1 MKSTKEKAI
10 SIRAERKSD
19 VYKPKN
25 HIRIVTAASLFDGH
39 DAAINIMRRIMQST
53 GVEVIHLGH
62 NRSVQE
68 IVDCAIQED
77 VQAIAVT
84 SYQGGHM
91 EFFKYMYDLLQEK
104 GCGHIK
110 IFGGGGG
117 TILPSEIKELE
128 TYGIT
133 RIYHP
138 DDGRELG
145 LQGMI
150 NDLVSTLLY
159 NQNQIQIQIV
169 SFARVATPEFPQYR
183 ILAAGNS
190 DITSVA
196 DLKGVEIGISEGSV
210 IEYTTYRLLEAEGF
224 RPEDIKT
231 IPVPRIDLRMSLLQ
245 SGELKAANLPD
256 PLASLAIQ
264 GGARLILDDTRH
276 PEFGNSVISFRKSV
290 IDAHPQ
296 AIRGFLVALE
306 KAAKEVNADAKKW
319 ENLLSEQ
326 KLVPQPLIGSY
337 QIPGFPTGSL
347 PSEAQWVDVQ
357 AWALEKGLISSE
369 VSYKD
374 SVTDDYLP

>member
-1 MKSTKEKAI
+1 MNRDFNYYLSMGDREIMRYHRKVNLFLTGILFVVLFLSSCAPQTSPAQPVTIKIAVLPILDALPMFVAQQQGYFDEENLKVEFIPVTSA
-10 SIRAERKSD
+10 AERD
-19 VYKPKN
+19 QL
-25 HIRIVTAASLFDGH
+25 IAAG
-39 DAAINIMRRIMQST
+39 
-53 GVEVIHLGH
+53 
-62 NRSVQE
+62 
-68 IVDCAIQED
+68 
-77 VQAIAVT
+77 QA
-84 SYQGGHM
+84 
-91 EFFKYMYDLLQEK
+91 D
-104 GCGHIK
+104 
-110 IFGGGGG
+110 
-117 TILPSEIKELE
+117 
-128 TYGIT
+128 
-133 RIYHP
+133 
-138 DDGRELG
+138 
-145 LQGMI
+145 GMI

-159 NQNQIQIQIV
+159 NQDQIQIQIV

-190 DITSVA
+190 DINSVA

-306 KAAKEVNADAKKW
+306 KAVREVNADAKKW

-337 QIPGFPTGSL
+337 QIPSFPTGSL
-347 PSEAQWVDVQ
+347 PTEAQWVDVQ